1 MDILKEAW
9 IPANEEQNDIA
20 TFIMD
25 VHTRMQEVSEM
36 VQENMQQAQIKQ
48 KIWYNQKS
56 LWSQLSARR

>member
-20 TFIMD
+20 TFIMAFIMD

-56 LWSQLSARR
+56 L

>member
-1 MDILKEAW
+1 MCILV
-9 IPANEEQNDIA
+9 
-20 TFIMD
+20 D

-56 LWSQLSARR
+56 LWSQLSARRSSPVATAWWYA